1 MIRRKFISTLVLS
14 VLLCFAA
21 AAQDFSAGALLYPG
35 QADSSD
41 VAAGWRFRSEDRAR
55 VVQEGRG
62 LSEGFFDAHTLLH
75 LSGHSALRGSAT
87 YRRGVKRGVRWNS
100 TSDFDLLFPYVLA
113 DSVGGDLQTE
123 TYAFGGAYARRLGD
137 WTAGLSGNYRA
148 LHEYRQVDPRPR
160 NITSDFEV
168 DASGGRVLGAYA
180 LDLTLGYRRY
190 FQSQTVSFINQRG
203 ANTTEFHMT
212 GLGSHFGRFMGTSAY
227 TSTYYRGQGFRA
239 GASFSALSDDGW
251 RGSVF
256 FSHTAFVR
264 HLVNQNQAPIT
275 RLGVSRLTASLYWL
289 SHRGNDL
296 LQAGGDVACSLRSGS
311 ENVISNMSTGSFG
324 TLMSLPMY
332 ERKSLDAR
340 IFGDYHHPVD
350 TRSGFA
356 LRPTLYVRAS
366 RAEHVYPARLAEML
380 VLAGTVRAGYDRT
393 FPSSWRLDAGLTAG
407 VAASPAH
414 DLSLPE
420 AHTMPR
426 LLEDMRLQYG
436 VLTDTRADA
445 GADVRISR
453 SAGGKMRVYLRGIYL
468 RSFYAG
474 GYAARH
480 AACAVGLCF

>member
-1 MIRRKFISTLVLS
+1 M
-14 VLLCFAA
+14 
-21 AAQDFSAGALLYPG
+21 
-35 QADSSD
+35 
-41 VAAGWRFRSEDRAR
+41 
-55 VVQEGRG
+55 
-62 LSEGFFDAHTLLH
+62 
-75 LSGHSALRGSAT
+75 
-87 YRRGVKRGVRWNS
+87 
-100 TSDFDLLFPYVLA
+100 
-113 DSVGGDLQTE
+113 
-123 TYAFGGAYARRLGD
+123 
-137 WTAGLSGNYRA
+137 
-148 LHEYRQVDPRPR
+148 
-160 NITSDFEV
+160 
-168 DASGGRVLGAYA
+168 
-180 LDLTLGYRRY
+180 
-190 FQSQTVSFINQRG
+190 
-203 ANTTEFHMT
+203 
-212 GLGSHFGRFMGTSAY
+212 
-227 TSTYYRGQGFRA
+227 
-239 GASFSALSDDGW
+239 
-251 RGSVF
+251 F

-289 SHRGNDL
+289 SHRGNNL

-366 RAEHVYPARLAEML
+366 RAEHVYPARMAEML
-380 VLAGTVRAGYDRT
+380 VLAATVRAGYDRT

-407 VAASPAH
+407 VSASPAH